1 MLERGAAVAVIGLGN
16 MGGPMARRLVG
27 AGYEVTGFDL
37 SEDATARAAAAGVVV
52 ADNPTAAVVGA
63 AGVVLMLPNSDVV
76 TDVLRTPGLLEAS
89 APGALVIDMSSSEPT
104 RTRALGA
111 ECALAG
117 RRMIDAPVS
126 GGVRGAEAGTLTVMV
141 GGATRDV
148 EDARPL
154 LEVFGR
160 VVHAGEIGA
169 GHAVKALNNL
179 MSATHL
185 WATSEAVLAGRR
197 FGLDPAVL
205 LAIVNT
211 SSGRSGSSEN
221 KWPNFILP
229 GTYDSGFGLGLMLKD
244 MKIAVHLAE
253 ESGVPSPLG
262 AAAVALWEKAAGD
275 LPPTAD
281 HTEVAR
287 WLERQIG
294 DDG

>member
-52 ADNPTAAVVGA
+52 ADSPTAAVVGA